1 MILGVLKRLDEP
13 LPGLRRKDKASSG
26 FDFPAGI
33 GQRLGANVLTNGPVR
48 QLCGLHQEDALI
60 LRGTDVDARSSP
72 RCLGYTHTT
81 IVHTPVSYTHLD
93 DTLPPEY
100 CLFPGSATPG
110 SRHGADALIW
120 IIARPD
126 FTKVARPAVGADRV
140 A

>member
-13 LPGLRRKDKASSG
+13 LPGLRRKNKASSG
-26 FDFPAGI
+26 FDISAGI

-81 IVHTPVSYTHLD
+81 IVHTLSGQSVEIGVRMAIVTQLSVDVPIK
-93 DTLPPEY
+93 
-100 CLFPGSATPG
+100 GSW
-110 SRHGADALIW
+110 ALQGNEIQ
-120 IIARPD
+120 A
-126 FTKVARPAVGADRV
+126 AVRFHT
-140 A
+140 

>member
-81 IVHTPVSYTHLD
+81 IVHTLSGQSVEIGVRMAIVTQLSVDVPIK
-93 DTLPPEY
+93 
-100 CLFPGSATPG
+100 GSW
-110 SRHGADALIW
+110 ALQGNEIQ
-120 IIARPD
+120 A
-126 FTKVARPAVGADRV
+126 AVRFHT
-140 A
+140 